1 MIALLAD
8 HSPYLAAVLRRRPD
22 WLDEI
27 ERSGELDCSM
37 TAATFAGQL
46 DTSLGPE
53 FTSIDLAT
61 FRRRQLLR
69 IAWRDL
75 NGIASLTETTAEIS
89 ALADAILDVTLRRL
103 YARLTKS
110 QRPGPVDGFSVI
122 SLGKLGGQEL
132 NYSSDIDL
140 MFLYEGATGEFAR
153 KLATEYTSL
162 LSAYTA
168 EGVCYRVDLRLRPDG
183 KLGEVALP
191 IEAALNY
198 YRNRARDWELQMLI
212 KGRCSA
218 GDPELARRFFEAVDP
233 LTYSTT
239 LDFQAVE
246 AVSETR
252 TRIQEKARSRQR
264 NPRAVDVK
272 LAPGGIRDIE
282 FLVQCLQRLHGGR
295 ETSLR
300 HGGTLA
306 ALARLR
312 DHELLSPNEYLTL
325 ADAYHFLRTIEH
337 RLQLEHD
344 QQTHSL
350 PESTAELEK
359 LAGRMGMEAA
369 SALLLELNR
378 HLEDVQRL
386 YDRVIHSQKPLGDS
400 WAEPLAGPTDP
411 LPPPETVSPNVVRR
425 FDQIAPRLAHAI
437 RAGRPRRNAAAF
449 EFLLEK
455 IASRPGPVRW
465 MEEPA
470 VTGYVFDLFEHAPHL
485 ADELTRTPE
494 YLAELHA
501 MQHVSPTASQ
511 RLPDYRE
518 VMAELSDAADLRRF
532 FHREMFRI
540 QSESV
545 CLGVPVFRTL
555 ERTSHLADAA
565 IATAYRIALWHV
577 LGTHPPSRDGYLPE
591 NQLLVIALGRLG
603 VREFDLGSDADLIF
617 VLPDEDSG
625 ELMFWTKVAERLI
638 HTLTAYTGGGS
649 VFSVDTR
656 LRPDG
661 QEGPLVRTMSSF
673 RDYFERH
680 AEAWEGLAYMKA
692 RAVAGDIER
701 ATTFLSEVQDLDFR
715 RYGQSGRSKSEL
727 RAMRQRLEKE
737 QGGENPLKSGRG
749 AYYDIDFSLMYLR
762 LKGAGIFFKTLNTPE
777 RIDVVEKMGHLDR
790 ADARFLMDAAIFY
803 RAVDH
808 GIRLLDGHPS
818 GSLPTAALPYSQ
830 LSELVSRWT
839 PAHLHDQALHLELA
853 QIQARTREHFERLF
867 A

>member
-1 MIALLAD
+1 MIRLLAE
-8 HSPYLAAVLRRRPD
+8 HSPYLAAVAERRPE
-22 WLDEI
+22 WLAEI
-27 ERSGELDCSM
+27 ERSGELRQRL
-37 TAATFAGQL
+37 TAPTMAARL
-46 DTSLGPE
+46 EASLGDQL
-53 FTSIDLAT
+53 TAVDLAA

-69 IAWRDL
+69 IAIRDL
-75 NGIASLTETTAEIS
+75 LGYATLAETTAEIS
-89 ALADAILDVTLRRL
+89 AVADAILEVTLRRV
-103 YARLTKS
+103 YQRLRQS
-110 QRPGPVDGFSVI
+110 IAPVTGFAVI
-122 SLGKLGGQEL
+122 SLGKLGAQEL

-140 MFLYEGATGEFAR
+140 MFLYEGDHTAESAR
-153 KLATEYTSL
+153 KLATEFTAL

-191 IEAALNY
+191 LEAALHY
-198 YRNRARDWELQMLI
+198 YRTRARDWELQMLI

-218 GDPELARRFFEAVDP
+218 GDPDLARRFFEAVDP

-239 LDFQAVE
+239 LDFSAVE

-252 TRIQEKARSRQR
+252 MRIQEKARARQK
-264 NPRAVDVK
+264 NPRAIDVK
-272 LAPGGIRDIE
+272 LTPGGIRDIE

-295 ETSLR
+295 EASLR
-300 HGGTLA
+300 HGGTLP
-306 ALARLR
+306 ALAKLR
-312 DHELLSPNEYLTL
+312 DQELLSPNEYGTLTQ
-325 ADAYHFLRTIEH
+325 AYHFLRQIEH

-344 QQTHSL
+344 QQTHTL
-350 PESTAELEK
+350 PESSAELER
-359 LAGRMGMEAA
+359 LAHRLGHTA
-369 SALLLELNR
+369 SDLLAELNT
-378 HLEDVQRL
+378 HLAEVQRL
-386 YDRVIHSQKPLGDS
+386 YDRVIHSQKPLS
-400 WAEPLAGPTDP
+400 SAVFEPVAGPTGP
-411 LPPPETVSPNVVRR
+411 LPPPETVSPNVVRL
-425 FDQIAPRLAHAI
+425 FDQIAPRLAAAV
-437 RAGRPRRNAAAF
+437 RSGRPRRNAAAF

-455 IASRPGPVRW
+455 ISTRPGPIRW
-465 MEEPA
+465 IEEPA
-470 VTGYVFDLFEHAPHL
+470 VAAHVFDLFEHAPHL

-494 YLAELHA
+494 YLAELHDLEQA
-501 MQHVSPTASQ
+501 SPTASE

-518 VMAELSDAADLRRF
+518 LLADLNDAADLRRF

-545 CLGVPVFRTL
+545 CLREPVYRTL

-565 IATAYRIALWHV
+565 IASAYRIAVWHV
-577 LGTHPPSRDGYLPE
+577 LGTHPPVTPGYLPE

-603 VREFDLGSDADLIF
+603 VREFDLGSDADLVF
-617 VLPDEDSG
+617 VLPDEESA
-625 ELMFWTKVAERLI
+625 ELLFWTKVAERLI
-638 HTLTAYTGGGS
+638 HTLTTYTGGGS

-661 QEGPLVRTMSSF
+661 QEGPLVRSISGF
-673 RDYFERH
+673 RDYFEKH
-680 AEAWEGLAYMKA
+680 AEAWEGIAYMKA
-692 RAVAGDIER
+692 RAVAGDVDR
-701 ATTFLSEVQDLDFR
+701 ATAFLNEIQDLDFR
-715 RYGQSGRSKSEL
+715 RYGQSGRSKAEL

-737 QGGENPLKSGRG
+737 QGNENPLKAGRG
-749 AYYDIDFSLMYLR
+749 SYYDIDFSLMYLR

-790 ADARFLMDAAIFY
+790 ADSRFLLDAATFY

-818 GSLPTAALPYSQ
+818 GALPTAPLPYSQ

-853 QIQARTREHFERLF
+853 QIQTRTREYFERLF

>member
-1 MIALLAD
+1 MIRILAE
-8 HSPYLAAVLRRRPD
+8 HSPYLAAAAERRPA
-22 WLDEI
+22 WLAEL
-27 ERSGELDCSM
+27 ESSGELKQSI
-37 TAATFAGQL
+37 AAPTLAARL
-46 DTSLGPE
+46 DAELTES
-53 FTSIDLAT
+53 FSAVDLAA

-69 IAWRDL
+69 IALRDL
-75 NGIASLTETTAEIS
+75 LGYATLAETTAEIS
-89 ALADAILDVTLRRL
+89 AVADAILEVALRRV
-103 YARLTKS
+103 T
-110 QRPGPVDGFSVI
+110 QRITGSIAPVAHFTVVA
-122 SLGKLGGQEL
+122 LGKLGAREL

-140 MFLYEGATGEFAR
+140 MFLYEAPHTAERAR
-153 KLATEYTSL
+153 KLATELTAL

-191 IEAALNY
+191 LEAALHY
-198 YRNRARDWELQMLI
+198 YRTRARDWELQMLI

-218 GDPELARRFFEAVDP
+218 GDPDLARRFFEAVDP

-239 LDFQAVE
+239 LDFSAVE

-252 TRIQEKARSRQR
+252 LRIQEKARARQK
-264 NPRAVDVK
+264 NPRAIDVK

-295 ETSLR
+295 DPSLR

-312 DHELLSPNEYLTL
+312 AQELLSPSEHATL
-325 ADAYHFLRTIEH
+325 SDAYHFLRRLEH

-344 QQTHSL
+344 QQTHTL
-350 PESTAELEK
+350 PESSAELER
-359 LAGRMGMEAA
+359 LAQRLGHNAA
-369 SALLLELNR
+369 ELLSELNR
-378 HLEDVQRL
+378 NLAEVQRL
-386 YDRVIHSQKPLGDS
+386 YDRVIHSQKPLSG
-400 WAEPLAGPTDP
+400 ANFEPVPGPVGT

-425 FDQIAPRLAHAI
+425 FDQVAPRFAAAV
-437 RAGRPRRNAAAF
+437 RAGRPRRNTAAF

-455 IASRPGPVRW
+455 VASRPGPIRW
-465 MEEPA
+465 IEEPTVA
-470 VTGYVFDLFEHAPHL
+470 AHVFDLFEHAPHL

-494 YLAELHA
+494 YLAELHDL
-501 MQHVSPTASQ
+501 QHASPSASE

-518 VMAELSDAADLRRF
+518 LLADLNDAADLRRF

-545 CLGVPVFRTL
+545 CLRVPVYRTL

-565 IATAYRIALWHV
+565 IAAAYRIALWHV
-577 LGTHPPSRDGYLPE
+577 LGTHPPVTPGYLPE
-591 NQLLVIALGRLG
+591 DQLLVIALGRLG
-603 VREFDLGSDADLIF
+603 VREFDLGSDADLVF
-617 VLPDEDSG
+617 VLPDEESA
-625 ELMFWTKVAERLI
+625 ELLFWTKVAERLI
-638 HTLTAYTGGGS
+638 HTLTTYTGGGT

-661 QEGPLVRTMSSF
+661 QEGPLVRSISGF
-673 RDYFERH
+673 RDYFEKH
-680 AEAWEGLAYMKA
+680 AEAWEGIAYMKA
-692 RAVAGDIER
+692 RAVAGDLER
-701 ATTFLSEVQDLDFR
+701 ATAFLNEIQDLDFR
-715 RYGQSGRSKSEL
+715 RYGQSGRSKPEL

-737 QGGENPLKSGRG
+737 QGSENPLKAGRG
-749 AYYDIDFSLMYLR
+749 SYYDIDFSLMYLR
-762 LKGAGIFFKTLNTPE
+762 LKGAGIFFKTLNTPQ
-777 RIDVVEKMGHLDR
+777 RIDVVEKMGHLERD
-790 ADARFLMDAAIFY
+790 DARFLLDAATFY

-818 GSLPTAALPYSQ
+818 GSLPTAPLPFSQ
-830 LSELVSRWT
+830 LSELVARWT

-853 QIQARTREHFERLF
+853 QIQARTREYFERLF